1 MTIIFNDL
9 INQPDEK
16 IEETAA
22 AKCSATNSEFLP
34 PDLQKLN
41 NHHHEHEMKE
51 LHEKIDVIKA
61 ENNLEVHDEC
71 HRSTIS
77 YPKPNGDG
85 YIHIASHHHHHHHRA
100 HRGPSAAFMVLMGD
114 IVHNLFDGLAIGV
127 AFAGMGISGGKQPSK
142 IFYQFFVSFLFGLGI
157 STSIAVLCHELPH
170 ELGDFTIIIRSG
182 MPLRNAVY
190 WNIVASIT
198 CWFGMC
204 IGIFLGSIKDA
215 WLSALV
221 GGTFLYISLV
231 DMVPELD
238 SCPHLPSKSRAVKL
252 TVQMIGIAI
261 GIAIMLLI
269 SLYENEFHLILA
281 NNDDH
286 HHHHVHHPH
295 NQPFNVHQ
303 SSSIDLVHEHDHHLH
318 HHQPTN

>member
-16 IEETAA
+16 IEETAS

-127 AFAGMGISGGKQPSK
+127 AFAGMGISGG
-142 IFYQFFVSFLFGLGI
+142 
-157 STSIAVLCHELPH
+157 
-170 ELGDFTIIIRSG
+170 
-182 MPLRNAVY
+182 M
-190 WNIVASIT
+190 
-198 CWFGMC
+198 
-204 IGIFLGSIKDA
+204 
-215 WLSALV
+215 
-221 GGTFLYISLV
+221 
-231 DMVPELD
+231 
-238 SCPHLPSKSRAVKL
+238 
-252 TVQMIGIAI
+252 
-261 GIAIMLLI
+261 
-269 SLYENEFHLILA
+269 
-281 NNDDH
+281 
-286 HHHHVHHPH
+286 
-295 NQPFNVHQ
+295 
-303 SSSIDLVHEHDHHLH
+303 
-318 HHQPTN
+318 